1 MSTMNSRGYVLLA
14 FGICCLLI
22 VGMASAYSPALE
34 VTHEYSDHGGTLVD
48 VEYDSQYDLVL
59 SLDENGTFIAYQV
72 WNEEIGL
79 STDQFSTGHALAV
92 GDGAVYIA
100 EANTLWEYDVE
111 EGNLSE
117 LGTLDEHPGAMAYDS
132 QRNVIWT
139 TGLET
144 VYGYNADDGSEF
156 MSYSPHSDGIETID
170 VKDNY
175 IATGTT
181 WQPELVV
188 YNVEQEEVVLQPEL
202 SQVGGV
208 TATHLTDTGDVVIGT
223 RGDGADDLIATY
235 DIESGNQLLAY
246 RTHIFGVSHVE
257 YEPTTETIISTGG
270 DNTVKFYDVNE
281 ETVFEEY
288 QHQDTIYT
296 ADLDARNNLLWFG
309 DGEERVGTVTG
320 LNIGNTEASG
330 TDTEVTTE
338 GETDTTEDLGT
349 VTQTDAEDGTGS
361 DEQPPTETEGPGF
374 GIIVGLSAAMVVALL
389 ARRIQV

>member
-1 MSTMNSRGYVLLA
+1 MNTRRFILLA
-14 FGICCLLI
+14 LGICCLFT
-22 VGMASAYSPALE
+22 VGMAAAYSPALE

-48 VEYDSQYDLVL
+48 VEYDFQHDIVW
-59 SLDENGTFIAYQV
+59 SLDENGTFVAYQV
-72 WNEEIGL
+72 GNEEVGL

-100 EANTLWEYDVE
+100 EADTLWEFEVE
-111 EGNLSE
+111 EGDLTE

-132 QRNVIWT
+132 QRDVIWT
-139 TGLET
+139 TGVET

-170 VKDNY
+170 VNGNY

-188 YNVEQEEVVLQPEL
+188 YKVEQEEVVLQPEL

-208 TATHLTDTGDVVIGT
+208 TTTHLTDSGDVVIGT
-223 RGDGADDLIATY
+223 RGDDADDLIAAY

-246 RTHIFGVSHVE
+246 RAHIFGVSHVE
-257 YEPTTETIISTGG
+257 YNPTTETIISTGG

-288 QHQDTIYT
+288 RHEDTIYT
-296 ADLDARNNLLWFG
+296 ADLDERNNLLWFG

-320 LNIGNTEASG
+320 LNIDDTEASG
-330 TDTEVTTE
+330 TDSEATTE
-338 GETDTTEDLGT
+338 GETDTTEDPGT
-349 VTQTDAEDGTGS
+349 VGQTNGEADTDA
-361 DEQPPTETEGPGF
+361 DEQPTTETEGSGF
-374 GIIVGLSAAMVVALL
+374 GIISTSQSGLTTPSCS
-389 ARRIQV
+389 